1 MLVLP
6 ESYNPIL
13 TKEVVY
19 TAVTRAR
26 DKVWVVADKEVLIQ
40 AIKVKISRQGGLRGK
55 LRVN

>member
-26 DKVWVVADKEVLIQ
+26 DKVWVVADKEVLMQ
-40 AIKVKISRQGGLRGK
+40 AIKVKISRQGGLREK

>member
-6 ESYNPIL
+6 ASYNPIL

-26 DKVWVVADKEVLIQ
+26 DKVWVVADKEVLMQ
-40 AIKVKISRQGGLRGK
+40 AIKVKISRQGGLREK

>member
-1 MLVLP
+1 MP

-26 DKVWVVADKEVLIQ
+26 DKVWVVADKEVLMQ
-40 AIKVKISRQGGLRGK
+40 AIKVKISRQGGLREK